1 MPADSP
7 RAAAGATPDQ
17 ATDPVALLRLLL
29 ATTQTA
35 ALATLHKGDSA
46 VSMVPFVVHDGALL
60 LHVSALATHTAD
72 MQAHAAVSLLVVA
85 ADDPAVPPQARPRAS
100 MRGDAQFL
108 ARDAPAYDAARA
120 AYLARFASAAM
131 MFELADFSLVRIVP
145 RAARVVGGFAQ
156 AASVVGERLQE
167 ALRP

>member
-1 MPADSP
+1 MPTDASP
-7 RAAAGATPDQ
+7 PPPA
-17 ATDPVALLRLLL
+17 ATDPAHLLRALL
-29 ATTQTA
+29 AGASTA
-35 ALATLHKGDSA
+35 ALATLHKGDPA

-72 MQAHAAVSLLVVA
+72 MRAHPAVSLLVVA

-100 MRGDAQFL
+100 ISGEAAFID
-108 ARDAPAYDAARA
+108 RDADAAYADARA

-131 MFELADFSLVRIVP
+131 MFELADFSLVRITP

-156 AASVVGERLQE
+156 AASLVSDRLRH
-167 ALRP
+167 ALQS